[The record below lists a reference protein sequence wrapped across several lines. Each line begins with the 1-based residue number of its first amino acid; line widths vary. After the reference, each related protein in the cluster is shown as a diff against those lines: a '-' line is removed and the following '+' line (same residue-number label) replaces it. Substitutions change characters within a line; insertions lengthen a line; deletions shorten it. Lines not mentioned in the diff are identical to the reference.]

1 MWGDAE
7 QVCEEWGGY
16 LASVSSAFENAHVAS
31 YAKTVLKT
39 SVYWLGGS
47 TYLAQ
52 DNPYY
57 NWTWTDGANM
67 TYNRWA
73 RNQLCVI
80 YDDCCLIQN
89 STDQYCY
96 NLVPPST
103 TPWPGNCPDGWAYFN
118 KTQKCYAPVTED
130 GGTLLADF
138 NYTRNWCINNF
149 GADLVSIHS
158 QEENQ
163 WLVEFLNKQD
173 IGASW
178 IGLYNPRVTG
188 KWEWT
193 DGTPVDFTSWGDSE
207 PAPNTYCTFLIMNDY
222 PEDNE
227 YKYKWYAQDL
237 DELTAGVCELPA
249 KGNTQPTRK
258 PTTPPFSNKCDL
270 TWEYY
275 DLTKK
280 CYKNMVFDETF
291 DQCRAS
297 CQQVE
302 ADLPT
307 IHSVEENE
315 LLINFIVLSAD
326 NEVGLN
332 TWIGLYSPNLDG
344 NFKWIDGSP
353 LNFTSWA
360 AGEPQTLTYSALLNT
375 QGSARGK
382 WTTLASDYLVGCLCA
397 KNSY

>member
-52 DNPYY
+52 ESPYY

-73 RNQLCVI
+73 RNQFCVI

-89 STDQYCY
+89 STDQYWYISSCKA
-96 NLVPPST
+96 
-103 TPWPGNCPDGWAYFN
+103 G
-118 KTQKCYAPVTED
+118 APTYPYICE
-130 GGTLLADF
+130 LLAP
-138 NYTRNWCINNF
+138 TT
-149 GADLVSIHS
+149 ADLVSIHS

-163 WLVEFLNKQD
+163 WLVDFLNKKD

-193 DGTPVDFTSWGDSE
+193 DGTPVDFTSWGDNE

-237 DELTAGVCELPA
+237 DELTAGVC
-249 KGNTQPTRK
+249 NTQPTRK
-258 PTTPPFSNKCDL
+258 PTTPPFSNKCDP
-270 TWEYY
+270 TWQYY
-275 DLTKK
+275 DLMKK
-280 CYKNMVFDETF
+280 CYKNMIFDETF
-291 DQCRAS
+291 HQCRAS

-307 IHSVEENE
+307 IHSAEENE
-315 LLINFIVLSAD
+315 LLIDFIVLSAD

-360 AGEPQTLTYSALLNT
+360 AGEPQTFTYSAVLNT

-382 WTTLASDYLVGCLCA
+382 WTTLASDYMVGCFCA